1 MKHKKDKHTQE
12 QVEANETEVVS
23 EPQVD
28 QVEATETP
36 KEIETICS
44 ELQAEKDQL
53 FNRLQRS
60 HADFQNYQK
69 KAIKDRQESVDRI
82 ELNTIERFLLPMIDD
97 LDRALK
103 AADDHGYKQDDPLF
117 AGVKLV
123 RDQMISQLKQIGIEP
138 IVAEGKAF
146 DPLYHEALME
156 VPTDDIPENSIVY
169 AMNRGYTQNGK
180 TFRPVRVA
188 IAKAI
193 AKEEEVGDE
202 NNNETNNE
210 PL

>member
-1 MKHKKDKHTQE
+1 MKHKKDKHAE
-12 QVEANETEVVS
+12 VNETEVLGDTQS
-23 EPQVD
+23 D

-36 KEIETICS
+36 KDIETICA
-44 ELQAEKDQL
+44 ELQDEKDQL

-69 KAIKDRQESVDRI
+69 KAIKDRQESVERT

-97 LDRALK
+97 LDRAIK
-103 AADDHGYKQDDPLF
+103 AADDHGYRNDDPLY
-117 AGVKLV
+117 AGVQLV

-138 IVAEGKAF
+138 IEVEGKAF

-156 VPTDDIPENSIVY
+156 VPTDDVPENSIVY

-180 TFRPVRVA
+180 AFRPVRVA

-193 AKEEEVGDE
+193 AKEEVGDE
-202 NNNETNNE
+202 NDDETNNE
-210 PL
+210 TL